1 LSSSSSSNFV
11 PDQTQP
17 NRKKT
22 VVVVAFSAVGA
33 AVLIFMAFLALN
45 STTLPGI
52 DSPPNQIAS
61 SIGQNN
67 EETKQIVPLDQIVSG
82 GPPRDGIPSIDNP
95 KFVSTEEA
103 SFNFLQGSDL
113 VIGLEINEDVRA
125 YPLKILVWHEIV
137 NDHVGGTP
145 VAVTY
150 CPLCFSSQVFN
161 RTLDGQVVEFGTSG
175 KLYNSNLVMYDRTSE
190 SLWSQAMAKGIVGKH
205 AGKDLERIPFDVAAW
220 NEWKKLHPE
229 SKVLSTDTGFGRP
242 YGVDPYGNY
251 YTEPNILFPV
261 SHKDDRFGLK
271 EIVIGLEDNGKHK
284 AYRIS
289 DIENNKV
296 VNDAIG
302 NKQIALVSLEP
313 FMVHVFDRSIQ
324 VESSTKAT
332 TLQLEYES
340 SSNLLADKETG
351 TKWNFDGKAV
361 EGRMKAIS
369 LTRLPL
375 DEGFWFSWVAFHPD
389 TEVYGK

>member
-1 LSSSSSSNFV
+1 LSSSSSNFV

-161 RTLDGQVVEFGTSG
+161 RTLDSQVVEFGTSG

-351 TKWNFDGKAV
+351 TKWNFDG
-361 EGRMKAIS
+361 
-369 LTRLPL
+369 
-375 DEGFWFSWVAFHPD
+375 
-389 TEVYGK
+389 